1 MVIDNIDTILNF
13 ISFPDADTYYY
24 LQILQRDTV
33 KPKQRYSSLLSLQ
46 KGIDFKEIKSLCK
59 IFNARAYISIIPRSL
74 KKFTLEL
81 NKAIVERVSNNA
93 FVPSN
98 LRLPD
103 SIALSPKTI
112 QSGASLWMLDVDY
125 PEMKDQIL
133 DYLHLKD
140 IEVKLILPTFKGYH
154 IIVRPFNPVD
164 FKYESLLKK
173 NSNTILFG
181 YSSN

>member
-1 MVIDNIDTILNF
+1 MVINNIDTIFDF

-24 LQILQRDTV
+24 LQILQRNII
-33 KPKQRYSSLLSLQ
+33 KPKQRYSLLLSLQ
-46 KGIDFKEIKSLCK
+46 TGVDFEEIKHLCE

-81 NKAIVERVSNNA
+81 SKAIVERVANNA
-93 FVPSN
+93 FVSSN

-112 QSGASLWMLDVDY
+112 QSGASLWMLDVDN
-125 PEMKDQIL
+125 PEMKDEIL
-133 DYLHLKD
+133 HYLYLKD

-154 IIVRPFNPVD
+154 IIVEPFNPVD
-164 FKYESLLKK
+164 FRYESLLKK
-173 NSNTILFG
+173 DSNTILFG